1 MVGEL
6 RLTKKIFV
14 SAQIRD
20 LWHTVR
26 DGMHFIHFEHH
37 DLIITAPQD
46 ESRLLLIGIYRHCV
60 RKYNLGAAGVRMKI
74 DARTATIAAADNT

>member
-37 DLIITAPQD
+37 DLIITAHKMSPACCL
-46 ESRLLLIGIYRHCV
+46 SGY
-60 RKYNLGAAGVRMKI
+60 
-74 DARTATIAAADNT
+74 TATASASIILGPLVFE